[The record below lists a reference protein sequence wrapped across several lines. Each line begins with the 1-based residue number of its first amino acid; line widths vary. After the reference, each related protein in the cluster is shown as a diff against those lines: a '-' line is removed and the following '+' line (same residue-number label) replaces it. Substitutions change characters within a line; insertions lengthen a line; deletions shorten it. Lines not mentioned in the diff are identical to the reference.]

1 MKKKL
6 WQIFLFSALTLLL
19 ALTAA
24 AETAVFVRDGGNGDG
39 TGNACFVG
47 SGGLSDLL
55 MLTGACADTL
65 YEAFRQAGAPAD
77 IARKLM
83 LIAVLGA
90 DPHGHADSIQTL
102 DLDARREIRDMAA
115 ELGVDADF

>member
-1 MKKKL
+1 MSSEEK
-6 WQIFLFSALTLLL
+6 
-19 ALTAA
+19 
-24 AETAVFVRDGGNGDG
+24 VRVTVEACGEVRAFECRCATVSTGNGDG

-90 DPHGHADSIQTL
+90 DPHGHADSVQTL

-115 ELGVDADF
+115 ELGVNADI